1 MLKNLAPRIVATA
14 FALALLLS
22 FNASA
27 ANEVN
32 KEEGE
37 ETTGAQK
44 SCSKITNQELTKT
57 IKERLADNA
66 DIKASMNHLNVSVKN
81 RVVKL
86 EGWLDE
92 ELIPKAVAI
101 VNGTPCVK
109 KKAINKLKTR
119 GGGSCGPG
127 QKPCGDICIDKDS
140 TCTISSPL
148 IDPE

>member
-27 ANEVN
+27 ANEIN
-32 KEEGE
+32 NDEREQ
-37 ETTGAQK
+37 TTSAQK
-44 SCSKITNQELTKT
+44 SCSKITNQELTKA
-57 IKERLADNA
+57 IKERLAA
-66 DIKASMNHLNVSVKN
+66 DAAIKDSMSHLNVSVKK
-81 RVVKL
+81 RVVKV

-92 ELIPKAVAI
+92 ELIPKAYAI
-101 VNGTPCVK
+101 IGGTPCVK
-109 KKAINKLKTR
+109 KVTKKLKTS
-119 GGGSCGPG
+119 GGGSCGAG
-127 QKPCGDICIDKDS
+127 LKPCGDTCIDKDS